1 MNGTMDV
8 SIDLWSVSKFS
19 TQCTYLY
26 WERSLNSETLIKK
39 RFYRSPACVMAV
51 KSASRAVITQDLTVL
66 SLGILMKCPL
76 QV

>member
-8 SIDLWSVSKFS
+8 SIDLWSFSKFS
-19 TQCTYLY
+19 TQCSYLY
-26 WERSLNSETLIKK
+26 RETSLNSETLSKN
-39 RFYRSPACVMAV
+39 RFYRSLPCVMAV